1 MRQASFLNHR
11 LAQLTTA
18 LALTAALGCSEAQL
32 PAAQYAGAEP
42 ERPHGQ
48 QLVEIAGLLA
58 ERGDRV
64 RAAQYYAAAQKDGVP
79 TQQVL
84 PKLLG
89 LYAADGQYR
98 LAIEESET
106 YLRRRPSDQRIR
118 RCLAALY
125 VAIDAVPEAV
135 HAYETLVLDQPRDA
149 EAHFA
154 LATLLMDAG
163 GQRGRAN
170 THYQAYLTLA
180 PRGPHAEEAHARL
193 LKEVR

>member
-1 MRQASFLNHR
+1 MSQPIVTLCQRSAVWAL
-11 LAQLTTA
+11 LAA
-18 LALTAALGCSEAQL
+18 MGCSSAQL
-32 PAAQYAGAEP
+32 PATQHAGEEP

-64 RAAQYYAAAQKDGVP
+64 RAAQYYTAAQKDGVP
-79 TQQVL
+79 AQQVL
-84 PKLLG
+84 PKLLS

-106 YLRRRPSDQRIR
+106 YLRRRPNDQRIR

-135 HAYETLVLDQPRDA
+135 HTYESLVQEQPRDA
-149 EAHFA
+149 ESHFA
-154 LATLLMDAG
+154 LATLLTDAG

-170 THYQAYLTLA
+170 AHYQTYLALA
-180 PRGPHAEEAHARL
+180 PHGPHAEEAQSRL
-193 LKEVR
+193 LKDVR

>member
-1 MRQASFLNHR
+1 MKDRS
-11 LAQLTTA
+11 T
-18 LALTAALGCSEAQL
+18 LTAALALLAAVGCSSAQL
-32 PAAQYAGAEP
+32 PPRKQASADP

-48 QLVEIAGLLA
+48 QLVEIAGMLA

-84 PKLLG
+84 PKLLS
-89 LYAADGQYR
+89 LYAADGQFR
-98 LAIEESET
+98 LAIEESES
-106 YLRRRPSDQRIR
+106 YLRRRPSDQQIR

-135 HAYETLVLDQPRDA
+135 HAYETLVTDQPRDA

-154 LATLLMDAG
+154 LASLLMDAG

-170 THYQAYLTLA
+170 THYQTYLRLA
-180 PRGPHAEEAHARL
+180 PHGAHAEEAHARL
-193 LKEVR
+193 LKDVR